1 MAKSKPTQA
10 SAGYSGAKAP
20 KRKKLMMSD
29 PPVII
34 GGGSVN
40 VFFKSN
46 ANEVIPSPITGYRCF
61 KLPGNIKKLSFYNGT
76 DPGSSNMSVKNPKTF
91 FVQADEE

>member
-1 MAKSKPTQA
+1 MAKSKETPGY
-10 SAGYSGAKAP
+10 AGSGGTKA
-20 KRKKLMMSD
+20 RKPLTSD

-46 ANEVIPSPITGYRCF
+46 ATEVIPSPKPGYRCF
-61 KLPGNIKKLSFYNGT
+61 KVAGNVKKLAFYNGE
-76 DPGSSNMSVKNPKTF
+76 DPGSSNLDVKNPKTF
-91 FVQADEE
+91 FIQADEA

>member
-1 MAKSKPTQA
+1 MAKSKGTPGYAGSGGTKA
-10 SAGYSGAKAP
+10 SKP
-20 KRKKLMMSD
+20 LTSD

-46 ANEVIPSPITGYRCF
+46 AIEVPSTKPGYRCF
-61 KLPGNIKKLSFYNGT
+61 KVGGNIKKLAFYNGE
-76 DPGSSNMSVKNPKTF
+76 DPGSSNLDVKNPKTF
-91 FVQADEE
+91 FVQAEEV